1 MKMKYL
7 QITKQVFSLLMQFL
21 LLRLQ
26 KLQQI
31 VSLYADLARPI
42 FRDISFT
49 VKYEFNKAV
58 LLIKSLA
65 SDGFFS
71 LRSFIRRSV
80 KTISDCVSQTS
91 GRFKY
96 EINRDCRVLFQV
108 SKKFFVLYLTTS
120 LLLGF
125 EIVAAQEIKGAIP
138 VAAVTAAEAK
148 PIIPATVS
156 ISDSDVLSLA
166 VGKSRAYKFK
176 RAVNRISVGDPSVA
190 DVMIVNPQEVY
201 FLGKKTGS
209 TNVTLW
215 HSNNQTTTIDLFVG
229 GDTDYVKDLVRILL
243 PEENGVK
250 VTAAGNAIVLSGKV
264 SDADAAHKVVRI
276 AEEASGKKVLNMMG
290 TNDLDQVLLEVKVAE
305 IDKSVADN
313 LGLQVQG
320 SNFSFNLLQA
330 GPLGFAGSTAA
341 AAVGAGAGATNLFTQ
356 ANFSNGLVKILAEP
370 NIMAI
375 SGQEGQFLSGGTVYL
390 PVPQSGVGGTV
401 ITLQAVPY
409 GIGVKFTPTV
419 LGGGKINLK
428 VAPQVSQVS
437 PTGVTV
443 TAAGST
449 QVIPQILSRSASTT
463 VQLYDGQS
471 FAIGGLI
478 SNNVNEV
485 ISAFPWLANIPILG
499 VLFRSSS
506 FQNNRSELLIVV
518 TPRIVQPLN
527 SRPVLPTDNYIQPT
541 ASEFFLEGK
550 LEGTKK
556 PAPEVISK
564 ENLNAK

>member
-1 MKMKYL
+1 MA
-7 QITKQVFSLLMQFL
+7 KQVFGLLRQHL
-21 LLRLQ
+21 LLSLQ

-31 VSLYADLARPI
+31 TPIYIDRVMRVS
-42 FRDISFT
+42 RDVSFT
-49 VKYEFNKAV
+49 LKYEFNKV
-58 LLIKSLA
+58 LHLIKRLSGDCSFA
-65 SDGFFS
+65 I
-71 LRSFIRRSV
+71 RSFICHATQKAIDSSKQLFEQFNHRL
-80 KTISDCVSQTS
+80 
-91 GRFKY
+91 
-96 EINRDCRVLFQV
+96 NRDFRVLVQM
-108 SKKFFVLYLTTS
+108 SKKFFVLYLAAS

-125 EIVAAQEIKGAIP
+125 EFVAVQEIKNSAAASASSSASEAISNNQS
-138 VAAVTAAEAK
+138 A
-148 PIIPATVS
+148 IS

-229 GDTDYVKDLVRILL
+229 GDTDYVKDLIRVLL
-243 PEENGVK
+243 PEEKSVK
-250 VTAAGNAIVLSGKV
+250 VTAAGNSIVLSGKV
-264 SDADAAHKVVRI
+264 SDADAAAKVVRI
-276 AEEASGKKVLNMMG
+276 TEEASGKKVLNMMG

-305 IDKSVADN
+305 IDKTIADN

-320 SNFSFNLLQA
+320 TNFSFNLLQA
-330 GPLGFAGSTAA
+330 APLGFAGATAA

-356 ANFSNGLVKILAEP
+356 ANFTNGLVKILAEP

-443 TAAGST
+443 TAGGSS

-518 TPRIVQPLN
+518 TPHIVQPLN
-527 SRPVLPTDNYIQPT
+527 SRPTLPTDNYVQPT
-541 ASEFFLEGK
+541 ASEFFIGGNLEGS
-550 LEGTKK
+550 KK
-556 PAPEVISK
+556 TAPEVVPK
-564 ENLNAK
+564 GNVNAQ